1 MDDHPLMPYIR
12 KSLRVVARET
22 PVDAGELTFAIQQ
35 SIKAYLD
42 VQNEVRFQHYCT
54 AFGALVC
61 AGIDLAHRKLLPYEE
76 RKREE
81 NGDVW

>member
-1 MDDHPLMPYIR
+1 MPYIPKHR
-12 KSLRVVARET
+12 RVVATES
-22 PVDAGELTFAIQQ
+22 PVDVGELTYAIQQ
-35 SIKAYLD
+35 NLKRYLE
-42 VQNEVRFQHYCT
+42 NHSAGNGIRFQHYAEC
-54 AFGALVC
+54 FGALVC